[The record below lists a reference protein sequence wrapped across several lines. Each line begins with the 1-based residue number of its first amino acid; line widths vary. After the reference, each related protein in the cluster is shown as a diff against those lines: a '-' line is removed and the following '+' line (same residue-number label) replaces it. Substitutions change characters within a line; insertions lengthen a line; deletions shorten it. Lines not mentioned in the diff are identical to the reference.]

1 MACVAA
7 TYCNAAAGL
16 LVSNGRMACIRDG
29 LGGGMREGSGYTGLG
44 DTGRVQ
50 GWGGEIRE
58 AFLFLFLGDIGMWGP
73 QAWVPYSS
81 MAIEA

>member
-50 GWGGEIRE
+50 GR
-58 AFLFLFLGDIGMWGP
+58 
-73 QAWVPYSS
+73 
-81 MAIEA
+81 